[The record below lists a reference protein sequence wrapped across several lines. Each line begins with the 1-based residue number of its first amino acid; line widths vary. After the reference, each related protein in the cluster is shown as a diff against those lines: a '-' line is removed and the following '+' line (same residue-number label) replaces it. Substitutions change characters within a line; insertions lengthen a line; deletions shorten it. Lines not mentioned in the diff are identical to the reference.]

1 MQWQAFIEEHKDQ
14 WIKMVLEEWEGKL
27 IDGDMETPHDIVI
40 DRLMCF
46 GTESLLNPDKQ
57 AI

>member
-1 MQWQAFIEEHKDQ
+1 M
-14 WIKMVLEEWEGKL
+14 EGKL

-57 AI
+57 VIWTVLLFASQYSFTK